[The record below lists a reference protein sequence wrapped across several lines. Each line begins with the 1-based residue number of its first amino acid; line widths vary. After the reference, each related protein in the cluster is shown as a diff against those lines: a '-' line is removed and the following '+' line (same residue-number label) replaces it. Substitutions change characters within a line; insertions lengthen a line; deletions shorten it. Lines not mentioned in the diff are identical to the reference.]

1 MALVVL
7 HTPKE
12 APKPNWGR
20 GIVNVLRDIRTG
32 KHVLAFRCPGDEVTD
47 QGGVSFFHGGDLT
60 HGSSETVEKYYE
72 FECSVPWSEVKVE
85 VSYEKA

>member
-12 APKPNWGR
+12 APRPNWGR
-20 GIVNVLRDIRTG
+20 GIANVLRDTSTG
-32 KHVLAFRCPGDEVTD
+32 KQVLAFRCPGAEVTE
-47 QGGVSFFHGGDLT
+47 QRGVIFFNGGGLT

-72 FECSVPWSEVKVE
+72 FERSVPWSGIKVE
-85 VSYEKA
+85 GSL